1 MTTSL
6 RSIPPEFDPATVAAI
21 DAALDGI
28 VTRKRVAMPLA
39 IESGSRAWGF
49 PSPDSDYDCRF
60 IYVRRLDD
68 YLTPWPLRDVIELP
82 LEGVLDVNGWDL
94 AKALQLMVK
103 GNAVVL
109 EWLQSPIAYRGDS
122 WFREQFLTLA
132 QHLVDRNVIARHY
145 YHLGK
150 LQWNDIQSKGD
161 GVKIKKLFYAL
172 RPAMALRWLSERP
185 AEAVPPMHFP
195 SMVADC
201 DLAPSLRSEIA
212 MLIAEKSKT
221 KEMGAGIAPASIA
234 SFIGGQ
240 FSTPPVT
247 QAPSISFKE
256 ACAEADQF
264 FRETVRRYG

>member
-6 RSIPPEFDPATVAAI
+6 RSIPSEFDPATVAAI

-28 VTRKRVAMPLA
+28 ISRERVTMPLA

-68 YLTPWPLRDVIELP
+68 YLTPWPKRDVIELP
-82 LEGVLDVNGWDL
+82 LEGVLDINGWDL

-109 EWLQSPIAYRGDS
+109 EWLQSPIAYRGDP
-122 WFREQFLTLA
+122 WFRDRFLDLA
-132 QHLVDRNVIARHY
+132 RHVVDRNAIARHY

-150 LQWNDIQSKGD
+150 LQWDDIQSKGD
-161 GVKIKKLFYAL
+161 GAKIKKLFYAL

-185 AEAVPPMHFP
+185 TEAVPPMHFP
-195 SMVADC
+195 TMVADC
-201 DLAPSLRSEIA
+201 NLDPSLRSDIA

-221 KEMGAGIAPASIA
+221 KEMGAGITPPSIA

-247 QAPSISFKE
+247 LAPSISFTE

-264 FRETVRRYG
+264 FRDTVRHYG